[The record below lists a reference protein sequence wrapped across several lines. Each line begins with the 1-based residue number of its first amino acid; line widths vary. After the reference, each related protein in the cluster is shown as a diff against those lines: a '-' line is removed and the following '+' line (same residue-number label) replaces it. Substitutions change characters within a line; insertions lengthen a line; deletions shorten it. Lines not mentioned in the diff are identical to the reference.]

1 MTQQEA
7 ESYST
12 PELQILIDDLFDKIK
27 PASKKEKVLLKKEIN
42 EIIAIVEIR
51 IKRKIYNTL

>member
-7 ESYST
+7 ESHST
-12 PELQILIDDLFDKIK
+12 PELQSLIDDLFDKVK

>member
-7 ESYST
+7 ENYST
-12 PELQILIDDLFDKIK
+12 PELQSLINDLFDKIK